1 MWGDEIQSKTNS
13 EFKILLT
20 ARKVLMKNVS
30 HRIKNKLNRPNKT
43 SNTEI
48 NEKK

>member
-1 MWGDEIQSKTNS
+1 MWGDEIQSRTNN

-30 HRIKNKLNRPNKT
+30 HKIKNKLNRPNKI
-43 SNTEI
+43 SKTEI